1 VWVEKYNSIAGSK
14 TREIGEMIYG
24 IETQAETSSFSDF
37 QLLDGIPNI
46 ADAFKIAVREHSIV
60 EHQQA
65 RALKVLKRV

>member
-1 VWVEKYNSIAGSK
+1 
-14 TREIGEMIYG
+14 MIYG

-46 ADAFKIAVREHSIV
+46 ADAFEIAVREHSIV